1 MKKYK
6 TSSSGAS
13 LTDLPTE
20 LKKLQERAGI
30 DQTGVLDEA
39 TKKLIIIPRCGVLES
54 ADSPQEYGA
63 AKRQKRF
70 TLQGTVWNKKVG
82 SLQFTWT

>member
-6 TSSSGAS
+6 TSSPGAS
-13 LTDLPTE
+13 LLDLPSE

-30 DQTGVLDEA
+30 NQTGVLDEA
-39 TKKLIIIPRCGVLES
+39 TKRLILIPRCGVLES
-54 ADSPQEYGA
+54 VDSPQEYGQ

-82 SLQFTWT
+82 LLQFA